1 MIHTTEI
8 FTDTQYS
15 CVLYTKRSFSYAVW
29 RRPYFR
35 QTAVLQQYITIFI
48 LKRLV
53 QTKYVVVS
61 RKYNSNTG
69 DYTPRRKNVFPPIP
83 PYDNN
88 TVVLPAIA
96 GFAPGIYK
104 AVAFFPGKQKN
115 TKKFT

>member
-35 QTAVLQQYITIFI
+35 QTAVLQQYITII
-48 LKRLV
+48 KRKRLV

-61 RKYNSNTG
+61 RKYDSNTG
-69 DYTPRRKNVFPPIP
+69 GLHAKAEEF
-83 PYDNN
+83 
-88 TVVLPAIA
+88 LPAH
-96 GFAPGIYK
+96 P
-104 AVAFFPGKQKN
+104 AV
-115 TKKFT
+115 